1 MNIDKTKSTTLPKLF
16 AGIDSLSLDTRSFDP
31 SQNDIEH
38 ICRFFYLGKL
48 KSYEKEKGITISHS
62 NFFVF
67 VATTHGQFAL
77 KFYPADHAKT
87 IATEYAINRF
97 LIGRGFPTP
106 AMCTG
111 RNGYP
116 SFAGND
122 RLAACFSYI
131 DGVQA
136 WQHIKKRNTIHRINA
151 AMLSLKNNLSTA
163 RDHIPFSKQ
172 ENFTTM
178 ANAVSRASRAAASY
192 DQKKMVEA
200 SLQDACRAFKDHQPL
215 FKRQWLHN
223 NSTLTNFLIKDETVY
238 TLDLSHIREDYI
250 LSDLAALV
258 ISCLFLDTPRTVIK
272 NIVDNYF
279 TQHKIKK
286 DLMIVLNVLVK
297 IGLIKEYLKNVQR
310 EHSMDFSNDPQGQDV
325 SKAYLFHL
333 KVRKKLITA
342 VLNKMSNAN
351 FIFG

>member
-1 MNIDKTKSTTLPKLF
+1 MRTNDTLPKLF
-16 AGIDSLSLDTRSFDP
+16 AGIDSLSLDTRSFNP

-38 ICRFFYLGKL
+38 ICRFFCLGKL
-48 KSYEKEKGITISHS
+48 KSYEKEKCIAVSHS

-67 VATTHGQFAL
+67 IATAHGQYAL
-77 KFYPADHAKT
+77 KFYPADAVKT

-116 SFAGND
+116 SFASND
-122 RLAACFSYI
+122 RLATCFSYI

-136 WQHIKKRNTIHRINA
+136 WQHIKERNTIHRINA
-151 AMLSLKNNLSTA
+151 AMLSLKNHLSTA
-163 RDHIPFSKQ
+163 QEHIPLLKQ

-178 ANAVSRASRAAASY
+178 VNAVSRASRAAASY

-258 ISCLFLDTPRTVIK
+258 ISCLFLDTPRTAIK
-272 NIVDNYF
+272 NIIDNYF
-279 TQHKIKK
+279 IQHKIKK
-286 DLMIVLNVLVK
+286 DFMIILSVLVK
-297 IGLIKEYLKNVQR
+297 IGLIKEYLKNVRR
-310 EHSMDFSNDPQGQDV
+310 EHSMDSSNDPQEPDV

-333 KVRKKLITA
+333 KARKKLIMT
-342 VLNKMSNAN
+342 VLKKMSGTNL
-351 FIFG
+351 ILG